1 MTAETAVLR
10 SDLEGGDPPLPL
22 FHRRETAAPACPVDY
37 NPSSKWLPGRGLPID
52 EGRLS
57 KGHIK
62 AGQGAFRKAIYKI
75 KPDKKSVAGNLA
87 ASGLKP
93 SKSDPCSMLWSSGHN
108 EERDSKRSFVK
119 SA

>member
-1 MTAETAVLR
+1 
-10 SDLEGGDPPLPL
+10 L
-22 FHRRETAAPACPVDY
+22 FHRLETAAPACPVDY

-75 KPDKKSVAGNLA
+75 KQDKKSVAGNRGFCCAVVSASA
-87 ASGLKP
+87 AAQSD
-93 SKSDPCSMLWSSGHN
+93 KSRALGFLS
-108 EERDSKRSFVK
+108 E
-119 SA
+119 